1 MVIIGVIRGVSTC
14 GSALLYLLDQ
24 IKNFIEDRAMA
35 QAVSRLPLKPDA
47 EAQFSPCGIC
57 GGPSDIGT
65 VFFLE
70 LIGVPLSASCH
81 RDSMLIYHLRDEQ

>member
-1 MVIIGVIRGVSTC
+1 MVIISVIRGVSTC
-14 GSALLYLLDQ
+14 GSALLYLFDQ
-24 IKNFIEDRAMA
+24 LKNCIEGMA
-35 QAVSRLPLKPDA
+35 QAVSRLPLIPDA

-81 RDSMLIYHLRDEQ
+81 RDSILIYHLRDEQ